1 VSELTKRTLFA
12 LAAVP
17 VALGIVYLGGPL
29 LAALLSVMAGIGAW
43 ELYRMS
49 RARGIEPLD
58 WAGIPLAAAIP
69 WIVLATLEGRLELPP
84 SFAAVAALA
93 VLAAAI
99 WARGTEGR
107 PIAVVAV
114 TLFGVM
120 YTGVM
125 LSFGLA
131 LRYHEYADPS
141 GVAPASGTALV
152 LLPMLLTWASDTGAY
167 FFGRL
172 FGRHKLIRA
181 VSPGK
186 TVEGAVGGLV
196 LSIVVCWAYV
206 RWVLAPWGHLA
217 LGPAGIVLFGAL
229 VSIAA
234 QLGDLAESLLKR
246 DAGVKDSSGIIPG
259 HGGILDRFDSLLFVL
274 PVAAMAFEWR
284 LLIPVPGQ

>member
-1 VSELTKRTLFA
+1 MSELTKRTLFA

-43 ELYRMS
+43 ELFRMA
-49 RARGIEPLD
+49 RARGIDAMD
-58 WAGIPLAAAIP
+58 WVGIPFAAAVP
-69 WIVLATLEGRLELPP
+69 WAVWATLDGRIEIPLSVP
-84 SFAAVAALA
+84 AVAALV

-99 WARGTEGR
+99 WERGIEGR
-107 PIAVVAV
+107 PLAVVGV
-114 TLFGVM
+114 TLFGVL

-131 LRYHEYADPS
+131 IRYHEFADPA

-186 TVEGAVGGLV
+186 TVEGAIGGLV
-196 LSIVVCWAYV
+196 LSVAVCWAYV
-206 RWVLAPWGHLA
+206 HWVLAPWGHLA
-217 LGPAGIVLFGAL
+217 LEPVGIVLFGIL
-229 VSIAA
+229 VSVAA
-234 QLGDLAESLLKR
+234 QIGDLAESLLKR

-284 LLIPVPGQ
+284 LLLPVPGQ